1 MSNLLSRR
9 HILLATTATG
19 VLFVGTLPSIPVLAQ
34 VVGDP
39 IRKIVIISDTQG
51 AVPQAYQASQLIAQA
66 WRQLG
71 LDVEARP
78 MARAAQ
84 SDLVWFNRDKWDTTM
99 WRMVGRPERSD
110 PDEMT
115 YNLFHSS
122 TAPKGFNFVGYNSP
136 EFDKVAEQQ
145 RETVDP
151 AARQKLVR
159 QAQEIVSR
167 DAPYAFLVH
176 PNTLQAFNQT
186 VFEPASIVVQKGV
199 GIRNFWTFIGA
210 TPKGMQKTM
219 IINSGTALQAI
230 HPLYIA
236 GAPDSW
242 TNELIWDRLVRIGPD
257 GLPRP
262 WAAESFKFTD
272 DKTVDITIRGDMK
285 FHDGKPVTIDDVI
298 FSYEAPMK
306 TDKSPMFKPFVN
318 DIERIEKTGERSIR
332 MVLKRPNAAFAT
344 TALGRVFIVPKHV
357 WEPHLKSVEGKPD
370 TLEAIRDPQ
379 NIGSGPFRQVRAR
392 LNEEIVLERHGEHWA
407 APKVDRVVIRVIPN
421 AEAVIGMVRSGE
433 INLLS
438 EYGGDP
444 DVLEKLSKDNP
455 SIILTKETDVGIEF
469 LGFNNRRPPFDDVA
483 FRSALSAAIDRNVI
497 VAAAWNGYAVRSVS
511 HVSPAIPFWNAPD
524 LKAPP
529 TGIALAKEMLEK
541 AGYKVEGGKLRY
553 PAGKKETLQP
563 PA

>member
-1 MSNLLSRR
+1 MSKKISRR
-9 HILLATTATG
+9 DSLKIGAGAALFATTSATG
-19 VLFVGTLPSIPVLAQ
+19 IARAQ
-34 VVGDP
+34 AAGDP
-39 IRKIVIISDTQG
+39 IRKIVIVSDTQG
-51 AVPQAYQASQLIAQA
+51 AMPQAYQAGQLIAQA
-66 WRQLG
+66 WKQLG

-115 YNLFHSS
+115 FNLFHSS
-122 TAPKGFNFVGYNSP
+122 TKDKGFNFVGYNSP
-136 EFDKVAEQQ
+136 DYDKVAEAQ
-145 RETVDP
+145 RQTVDP
-151 AARQKLVR
+151 EARKKLIR
-159 QAQEIVSR
+159 QAQEIVAK

-176 PNTLQAFNQT
+176 PNTLQAYNQS
-186 VFEPASIVVQKGV
+186 VFDPASIVVQKGV
-199 GIRNFWTFIGA
+199 GIRNFWTFISA
-210 TPKGMQKTM
+210 NPKGAQKTM

-285 FHDGKPVTIDDVI
+285 FHDGKPVTVEDVI

-306 TDKSPMFKPFVN
+306 TDKSPMFRPFVS
-318 DIERIEKTGERSIR
+318 DIDRIEKTGDRSIR
-332 MVLKRPNAAFAT
+332 MHLKRPNAAFAT

-370 TLEAIRDPQ
+370 TLETIRDPV
-379 NIGSGPFRQVRAR
+379 NAGSGPFRQVRAR
-392 LNEEIVLERHGEHWA
+392 LNEEIVLERNPDHWS
-407 APKVDRVVIRVIPN
+407 APKVERVVIRVIPN
-421 AEAVIGMVRSGE
+421 AEAVVGMVRSGE

-455 SIILTKETDVGIEF
+455 AIKLTQVTDVGIEF
-469 LGFNNRRPPFDDVA
+469 LAFNHRRPPFNDPA
-483 FRSALSAAIDRNVI
+483 FRQALSAAIDRKTI
-497 VAAAWNGYAVRSVS
+497 VGAAWNGYAVESVS
-511 HVSPAIPFWNAPD
+511 HVSPAIEFWNAPD
-524 LKAPP
+524 VKAPP
-529 TGIALAKEMLEK
+529 TGIAVAKGILEK
-541 AGYKVEGGKLRY
+541 AGYKIEGGRLRY
-553 PAGKKETLQP
+553 PNGGKEALQP
-563 PA
+563 PG

>member
-1 MSNLLSRR
+1 MSGRVSRR
-9 HILLATTATG
+9 QSILGLIAASAMMTTS
-19 VLFVGTLPSIPVLAQ
+19 LSCPVRAQ
-34 VVGDP
+34 GAGDP
-39 IRKIVIISDTQG
+39 VRKIVLITDTQG
-51 AVPQAYQASQLIAQA
+51 AVPQAFQAGQLIAQA

-78 MARAAQ
+78 MARQAQ
-84 SDLVWFNRDKWDTTM
+84 TDLVWFNRDKWDTTM

-115 YNLFHSS
+115 FNLFHSS
-122 TAPKGFNFVGYNSP
+122 TAPRGFNFVGYNSP
-136 EFDKVAEQQ
+136 EYDKVAEQQ
-145 RETVDP
+145 RQTVDP
-151 AARQKLVR
+151 AARKALVR

-176 PNTLQAFNQT
+176 PNTLQAFNQN
-186 VFEPASIVVQKGV
+186 VFDPATITVQKGV

-210 TPKGMQKTM
+210 TPKGQQKAM

-242 TNELIWDRLVRIGPD
+242 MNELIWDRLVRIGPD

-272 DKTVDITIRGDMK
+272 DKTVDVTIRGDMK
-285 FHDGKPVTIDDVI
+285 FHDGKPVTIEDVI
-298 FSYEAPMK
+298 FSYEAPLT
-306 TDKSPMFKPFVN
+306 TDKSPMFKPFVT
-318 DIERIEKTGERSIR
+318 DIERIEKTGERSMRIY
-332 MVLKRPNAAFAT
+332 LKRVNAAFAT

-370 TLEAIRDPQ
+370 TLEAIRDAA
-379 NIGSGPFRQVRAR
+379 NVGSGPFRQVRAR
-392 LNEEIVLERHGEHWA
+392 LNEEVVIERNAEHWA
-407 APKVDRVVIRVIPN
+407 APKVDRVILRVIPN
-421 AEAVIGMVRSGE
+421 AEAVVGMVRSGE

-444 DVLEKLSKDNP
+444 DVLEKLAKDNP
-455 SIILTKETDVGIEF
+455 AVKLTQVTDVGIEF
-469 LGFNNRRPPFDDVA
+469 MAFNNRRPPFDDPV
-483 FRSALSAAIDRNVI
+483 FRNALSAAIDRNVLI
-497 VAAAWNGYAVRSVS
+497 QAAWNGYAVASVS
-511 HVSPAIPFWNAPD
+511 HVSPAIDFWHAAD

-529 TGIALAKEMLEK
+529 TGINIAREMLQK
-541 AGYKVEGGKLRY
+541 AGYVVEGGKLRY
-553 PAGKKETLQP
+553 PAGRQETLQP
-563 PA
+563 PG

>member
-84 SDLVWFNRDKWDTTM
+84 SDLVWFNRDKWYTTM

-210 TPKGMQKTM
+210 TPKGMQKIMPTP
-219 IINSGTALQAI
+219 LQ
-230 HPLYIA
+230 L
-236 GAPDSW
+236 
-242 TNELIWDRLVRIGPD
+242 
-257 GLPRP
+257 
-262 WAAESFKFTD
+262 
-272 DKTVDITIRGDMK
+272 
-285 FHDGKPVTIDDVI
+285 
-298 FSYEAPMK
+298 
-306 TDKSPMFKPFVN
+306 
-318 DIERIEKTGERSIR
+318 
-332 MVLKRPNAAFAT
+332 
-344 TALGRVFIVPKHV
+344 
-357 WEPHLKSVEGKPD
+357 
-370 TLEAIRDPQ
+370 
-379 NIGSGPFRQVRAR
+379 
-392 LNEEIVLERHGEHWA
+392 
-407 APKVDRVVIRVIPN
+407 
-421 AEAVIGMVRSGE
+421 
-433 INLLS
+433 
-438 EYGGDP
+438 
-444 DVLEKLSKDNP
+444 
-455 SIILTKETDVGIEF
+455 
-469 LGFNNRRPPFDDVA
+469 
-483 FRSALSAAIDRNVI
+483 
-497 VAAAWNGYAVRSVS
+497 
-511 HVSPAIPFWNAPD
+511 
-524 LKAPP
+524 
-529 TGIALAKEMLEK
+529 
-541 AGYKVEGGKLRY
+541 
-553 PAGKKETLQP
+553 
-563 PA
+563 